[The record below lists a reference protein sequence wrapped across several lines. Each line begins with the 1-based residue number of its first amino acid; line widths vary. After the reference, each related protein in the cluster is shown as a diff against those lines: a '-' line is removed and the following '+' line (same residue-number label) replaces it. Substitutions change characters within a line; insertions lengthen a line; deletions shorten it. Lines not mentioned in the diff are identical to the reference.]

1 MVLVKSVQMIQE
13 KSMGS
18 KLALAPGI
26 QSAREVR
33 RYEIGD
39 FRATFFDK
47 IVSFDI
53 VEYTYVVIMYGKD
66 SDEPLL
72 YFTSEKNTAPFE
84 ELFRRLGIEPTTGT
98 KESGGIGSHFFCM
111 FDEDGHSNY
120 GASDD
125 WGDAD
130 KFEQEVLKA
139 INEGLDKAP
148 SA

>member
-1 MVLVKSVQMIQE
+1 MILVKSVQMTQKE
-13 KSMGS
+13 FMS
-18 KLALAPGI
+18 KLPLAPSI

-39 FRATFFDK
+39 FRATFFDE
-47 IVSFDI
+47 IVSADV
-53 VEYTYVVIMYGKD
+53 VEYTYLVIMYGKE
-66 SDEPLL
+66 SDEPIL
-72 YFTSEKNTAPFE
+72 YFTAEKNTAPFA
-84 ELFRRLGIEPTTGT
+84 ELFQQLAIVPETNA
-98 KESGGIGSHFFCM
+98 GSHFFCM

-130 KFEQEVLKA
+130 KFEQRVLEA
-139 INEGLDKAP
+139 INEGLDKEP

>member
-1 MVLVKSVQMIQE
+1 MRSRLTI
-13 KSMGS
+13 
-18 KLALAPGI
+18 APSI

-33 RYEIGD
+33 RHELGN
-39 FRATFFDK
+39 FRATFFDE

-53 VEYTYVVIMYGKD
+53 VEYTYLVIMYGKH

-72 YFTSEKNTAPFE
+72 YFTSEKNTAPIE
-84 ELFRRLGIEPTTGT
+84 ELFRQLEIVPETSTAEGGGT
-98 KESGGIGSHFFCM
+98 GSHFFCV

-130 KFEQEVLKA
+130 KFEQEVLKM
-139 INEGLDKAP
+139 INEGLGKEPPA
-148 SA
+148 